1 MNNDKSTRLITVG
14 EAHVDPKKHI
24 ILNPLHNYDEDV
36 EFVSD
41 IGKVKAEPPETF
53 DNT

>member
-1 MNNDKSTRLITVG
+1 MG
-14 EAHVDPKKHI
+14 EAHVDPLRHVV
-24 ILNPLHNYDEDV
+24 LNPLHNYDEDV

-41 IGKVKAEPPETF
+41 IGKVKAEAPETF